1 VRALKIA
8 LAPVLAVGTVIVYL
22 GALALGRAFFDGLAF
37 LLHVL
42 AEWMTG

>member
-22 GALALGRAFFDGLAF
+22 GAVALGRAFFDGIGFALHALVEWLA
-37 LLHVL
+37 
-42 AEWMTG
+42 G